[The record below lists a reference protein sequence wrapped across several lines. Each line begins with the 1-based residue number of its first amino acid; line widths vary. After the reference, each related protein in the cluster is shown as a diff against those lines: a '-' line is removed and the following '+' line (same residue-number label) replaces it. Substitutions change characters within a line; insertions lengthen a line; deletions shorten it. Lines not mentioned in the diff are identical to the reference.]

1 MSAPLLSWI
10 LVTLTGIRGRS
21 IQKKV
26 GIRRDEGREAFYF
39 CVFHAEHSGMAMH
52 LKLID
57 DH

>member
-21 IQKKV
+21 IQKKRGGSEKMKV
-26 GIRRDEGREAFYF
+26 EKHFIF
-39 CVFHAEHSGMAMH
+39 VFHAEHSGMAMH

-57 DH
+57 DQ